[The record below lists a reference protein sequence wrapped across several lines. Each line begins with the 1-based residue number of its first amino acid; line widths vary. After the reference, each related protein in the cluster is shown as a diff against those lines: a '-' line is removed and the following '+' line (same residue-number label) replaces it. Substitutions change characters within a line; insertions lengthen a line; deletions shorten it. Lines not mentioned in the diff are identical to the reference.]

1 MSQKKIEHVNIY
13 LKNNTDKENIF
24 RDSSTYEKYIILMNE
39 DLQGENKNLT
49 KQISDLNVK
58 LNEKEEENDKYDTS
72 KRYIKGLLHN
82 LIEIEKMT
90 TEINENINEFYKKEK
105 NIYENNFISTKFYFQ
120 LYESFFIIFLGIL
133 FQLSF
138 MNIFLIIIFIF
149 YISGNFYFIEKFP
162 DKINICNSQENNNL
176 TEKIQKIKKSQDF
189 LSEYI
194 DNI

>member
-1 MSQKKIEHVNIY
+1 MSEKKLEHVNIY

-49 KQISDLNVK
+49 EQINDLK
-58 LNEKEEENDKYDTS
+58 DENDKYDTS

-90 TEINENINEFYKKEK
+90 TEINENICKFYKKEK
-105 NIYENNFISTKFYFQ
+105 NIYETNFISTKFYFQ

-133 FQLSF
+133 FQLSLI
-138 MNIFLIIIFIF
+138 NIFLVLIFTF
-149 YISGNFYFIEKFP
+149 YISGNFYFIEKLPTKFIICDLSEN
-162 DKINICNSQENNNL
+162 DKLN
-176 TEKIQKIKKSQDF
+176 EKIQKIKNSQDF